1 MRSVSRVILR
11 ALVITAFTGLTLGA
25 SLRLSSADGGMDTGA
40 GGMGYQQVP
49 GNIHEDTGSG
59 SGAGGST
66 DTGTGTDTGYGRGS
80 GVDSG
85 TGYGTGGSTE
95 TGTGGITGSGT
106 GGSTVTNP
114 NPSESNRNDSGSF
127 RGGVFYPDYSNELGA
142 GHNVGSEDN
151 R

>member
-1 MRSVSRVILR
+1 MRSVQRVILR
-11 ALVITAFTGLTLGA
+11 ALVITAFTGLAIGG
-25 SLRLSSADGGMDTGA
+25 SLRLSSADGGMDSGA

-49 GNIHEDTGSG
+49 GSIQEDTG

-66 DTGTGTDTGYGRGS
+66 DTGIGTDTGYGRGS

-95 TGTGGITGSGT
+95 PGTGGTSGSGT

-114 NPSESNRNDSGSF
+114 NPSDSNRKDSGTF

-142 GHNVGSEDN
+142 GHNAGSEDH